1 MCHPERSLSQFHR
14 ERRSRRTCGLLLAA
28 TFSALVSFI
37 SAIRSLWSVCRYNLV
52 TFRISTLLQI
62 LKPRVIRKIS
72 KVNAPGRTVSL
83 LRDDDLGLALQ
94 VLVLAVVV
102 LLAMDE
108 ADHVRIL
115 LDRARLAQVA
125 QQWLLIAATLL
136 AGAR

>member
-1 MCHPERSLSQFHR
+1 M
-14 ERRSRRTCGLLLAA
+14 LARWI
-28 TFSALVSFI
+28 SF
-37 SAIRSLWSVCRYNLV
+37 LV
-52 TFRISTLLQI
+52 TFRIPTLLQI
-62 LKPRVIRKIS
+62 LKPCVIRKIS

-136 AGAR
+136 TGAR